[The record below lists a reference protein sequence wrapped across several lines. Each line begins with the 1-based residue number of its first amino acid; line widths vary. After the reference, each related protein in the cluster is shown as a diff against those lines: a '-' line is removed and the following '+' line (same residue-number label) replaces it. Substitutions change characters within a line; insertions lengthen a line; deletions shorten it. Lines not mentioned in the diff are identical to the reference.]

1 MYHPFWYWEYTIT
14 YYDDLDKQVYERSGV
29 VTGENMQ
36 EVTQALY
43 DFYGESKIKNIWT
56 LKIIKIISDSNV
68 LEFNEVNQDKDID
81 FTVDKV

>member
-1 MYHPFWYWEYTIT
+1 MYQSFWYWEYTIT

-36 EVTQALY
+36 EVIQALY

-81 FTVDKV
+81 FIVDKV